1 MTPFPL
7 PLTELLGHWT
17 PYLIY
22 LIIGFGFGYVLEIA
36 GFGKSTKLAAQ
47 FYFREMTV
55 LKVMFT
61 GIIVAMVGIFLSTT
75 VGLLDYNL
83 IWVNPTYLYPGLLGG
98 LIMGVG
104 FILGGFCP
112 GTSLVSA
119 ATGKIDGMFF
129 VGGVFFGIF
138 LFGETVGNFESFW
151 NSSYYGRLTLMDVF
165 NLPTGVIVLAVV
177 SMAIGAFALSEWAE
191 KGIGKMDLAKF
202 GRWRYAA
209 AGALILV
216 AVGILLIGQPNSA
229 RRWQMI
235 ADEQQ
240 PRLDNRTV
248 YAQPAEILHLMEDPK
263 LEVYLIDVRNES
275 DYNLFHILDSHHI
288 PLEAIETEL
297 ETLLYEPNGT
307 VFVLMSNDESQAT
320 EAWRTLTAASLPNV
334 YVLAG
339 GVNAWLDTFSDESFR
354 ANYRLASYAA
364 DKPAYL
370 FTSALGS
377 RYPAADPNPDMF
389 QLDYTP
395 VVVLQNKRG
404 ATGGGC
410 G

>member
-61 GIIVAMVGIFLSTT
+61 GIIVAMVGIFLSTA

-354 ANYRLASYAA
+354 ANYRLASYAV

>member
-61 GIIVAMVGIFLSTT
+61 GIIVAMVGIFLSTA

-83 IWVNPTYLYPGLLGG
+83 IWVNPTYLYPGLVGG

-177 SMAIGAFALSEWAE
+177 VMAIGAFALSEWAE

-209 AGALILV
+209 AGALVLI
-216 AVGILLIGQPNSA
+216 AAGILLIGQPDTA

-248 YAQPAEILHLMEDPK
+248 YAQPAEILHLMEDAK
-263 LEVYLIDVRNES
+263 LVVYLIDVRDET

-297 ETLLYEPNGT
+297 ETLLYEPAGT
-307 VFVLMSNDESQAT
+307 VFVLMSNDETQAT

-334 YVLAG
+334 YVMAG

-364 DKPAYL
+364 DRPAYR

>member
-61 GIIVAMVGIFLSTT
+61 GIIVAMVGIFLSTA

-177 SMAIGAFALSEWAE
+177 SMAIGAFALSEWADN
-191 KGIGKMDLAKF
+191 GFGKMDLAKF

>member
-61 GIIVAMVGIFLSTT
+61 GIIVAMVGIFLSTA